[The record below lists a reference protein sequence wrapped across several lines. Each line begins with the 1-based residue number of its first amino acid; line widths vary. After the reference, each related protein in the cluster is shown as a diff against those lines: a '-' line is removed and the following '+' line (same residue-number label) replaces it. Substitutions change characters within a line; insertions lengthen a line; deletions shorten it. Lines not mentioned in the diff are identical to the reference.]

1 MIIRERPTLGQL
13 FFIYRGSVIQRIF
26 PQMLVVVAMSAIIVI
41 AHRLAP
47 QFVPSVAGAPFT
59 LIGIALSIFLSFRN
73 SACYERWWEA
83 RKNWGELL
91 AASRDLARQT
101 ELFEARSAEASQAR
115 RLILLLT
122 VVLAD
127 ELVKFLRGGDCP
139 NNSAVR
145 LLPKEMSDAIKAS
158 RHPPVH
164 IVDLIGRQLI
174 ELQRNGMLSDVE
186 FSLFDRTMTRLSG
199 SLAACERLRT
209 TPVPFGYTLLIHR
222 TAHMFCFMVPFGF
235 ADVLGPATPLA
246 AGLVA
251 YTFFGLDALGDE
263 LEEPFGTLPNDLP
276 IAAISTVIE
285 IDLRSMLGDTDLP
298 PMPKPVDHILL

>member
-1 MIIRERPTLGQL
+1 
-13 FFIYRGSVIQRIF
+13 
-26 PQMLVVVAMSAIIVI
+26 
-41 AHRLAP
+41 
-47 QFVPSVAGAPFT
+47 
-59 LIGIALSIFLSFRN
+59 
-73 SACYERWWEA
+73 
-83 RKNWGELL
+83 
-91 AASRDLARQT
+91 
-101 ELFEARSAEASQAR
+101 
-115 RLILLLT
+115 
-122 VVLAD
+122 
-127 ELVKFLRGGDCP
+127 
-139 NNSAVR
+139 
-145 LLPKEMSDAIKAS
+145 MSDAIKAS

-199 SLAACERLRT
+199 S
-209 TPVPFGYTLLIHR
+209 
-222 TAHMFCFMVPFGF
+222 
-235 ADVLGPATPLA
+235 LA

>member
-1 MIIRERPTLGQL
+1 
-13 FFIYRGSVIQRIF
+13 
-26 PQMLVVVAMSAIIVI
+26 
-41 AHRLAP
+41 
-47 QFVPSVAGAPFT
+47 
-59 LIGIALSIFLSFRN
+59 
-73 SACYERWWEA
+73 
-83 RKNWGELL
+83 
-91 AASRDLARQT
+91 
-101 ELFEARSAEASQAR
+101 
-115 RLILLLT
+115 
-122 VVLAD
+122 
-127 ELVKFLRGGDCP
+127 
-139 NNSAVR
+139 
-145 LLPKEMSDAIKAS
+145 
-158 RHPPVH
+158 
-164 IVDLIGRQLI
+164 
-174 ELQRNGMLSDVE
+174 MLSDVE

-209 TPVPFGYTLLIHR
+209 TPVPFGYTLLIHQ